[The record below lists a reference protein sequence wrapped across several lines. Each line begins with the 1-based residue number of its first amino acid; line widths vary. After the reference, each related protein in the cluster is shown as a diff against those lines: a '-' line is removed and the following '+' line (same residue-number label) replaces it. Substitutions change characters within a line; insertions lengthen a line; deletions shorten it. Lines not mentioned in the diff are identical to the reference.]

1 MSNSG
6 EPIGDAM
13 HSPKVKRVTTKAD
26 PNGNRAERR
35 LAEKLKKQAAKRSGK

>member
-1 MSNSG
+1 VGNG
-6 EPIGDAM
+6 AEPIGDAM

-35 LAEKLKKQAAKRSGK
+35 LAKKLGNQATKKSGK